1 MLGYLV
7 AVSLS
12 CLVGI
17 AELVSRYRDRPTT
30 LVRVPSTWAY
40 VLINGA
46 AGAGSLLL
54 LHTFDWKFGVQ
65 SPEVSGATQVLVAS
79 LGSMMVFRSAVFTV
93 RVGDEDVAVGPSTLL
108 TSLLAAA
115 DRGVDRMQAR
125 TRARETGEIMKG
137 VSFERARL
145 ALPTY
150 CLGLLQNVSA
160 EDQADL
166 RTAVDALAGSEMTD
180 TQMAYNLGLLL
191 MNVAGPD
198 VLRVAVETMYP
209 EISAPGGRGPEGPE
223 EGRGTVRAVPPPRAP
238 DGEALPGGEARPE
251 RSGDPDVNRA

>member
-1 MLGYLV
+1 MIGYV
-7 AVSLS
+7 IAVSLS
-12 CLVGI
+12 CLVGV

-30 LVRVPSTWAY
+30 LIRVPSTWVY

-54 LHTFDWKFGVQ
+54 LHTFDWRFGVH
-65 SPEVSGATQVLVAS
+65 SPDVSAATQILVAS

-108 TSLLAAA
+108 TALLAAA
-115 DRGVDRMQAR
+115 DRGVDRMQAK
-125 TRARETGEIMKG
+125 TRAHEAGEIMRG
-137 VSFERARL
+137 VSFAKAKL

-180 TQMAYNLGLLL
+180 GQMALNLGLLL

-198 VLRVAVETMYP
+198 VLRSAVETLRDEIMADDP
-209 EISAPGGRGPEGPE
+209 EDA
-223 EGRGTVRAVPPPRAP
+223 AVPPPRGRLLG
-238 DGEALPGGEARPE
+238 DGEGRARADPA
-251 RSGDPDVNRA
+251 RSDPDQ

>member
-1 MLGYLV
+1 MAGYLV

-12 CLVGI
+12 CLVGV

-40 VLINGA
+40 VLINGG

-54 LHTFDWKFGVQ
+54 LHTFGWRFGVA
-65 SPEVSGATQVLVAS
+65 SPHVAAATQVLVAS

-115 DRGVDRMQAR
+115 DRGVDRMQAK
-125 TRARETGEIMKG
+125 TRAQEAGEIMRG
-137 VSFERARL
+137 VSFAKSRL

-180 TQMAYNLGLLL
+180 GQMALNLGLLL

-198 VLRVAVETMYP
+198 VLRSAVDTLRDEIVAD
-209 EISAPGGRGPEGPE
+209 APSR
-223 EGRGTVRAVPPPRAP
+223 VPPPRNGQARAGGDGDQRAEMVRSNP
-238 DGEALPGGEARPE
+238 DQ
-251 RSGDPDVNRA
+251 

>member
-1 MLGYLV
+1 MTGYLV
-7 AVSLS
+7 TVALA
-12 CLVGI
+12 CLVGV
-17 AELVSRYRDRPTT
+17 AELVSRYRDRPIT

-54 LHTFDWKFGVQ
+54 LRTFHWEFGVK
-65 SPEVSGATQVLVAS
+65 SPQMLGAAQVLAAS
-79 LGSMMVFRSAVFTV
+79 LGSMMIFRSAVFTV

-115 DRGVDRMQAR
+115 DRGVDRVQAR
-125 TRARETGEIMKG
+125 SRAQDVGRIMEG
-137 VSFERARL
+137 VSFPRARL

-166 RTAVDALAGSEMTD
+166 RTAVDALAGSDMSDGQKTL
-180 TQMAYNLGLLL
+180 NLGLLL

-198 VLRVAVETMYP
+198 VLEAAVRTLHK
-209 EISAPGGRGPEGPE
+209 EIRDVDGADG
-223 EGRGTVRAVPPPRAP
+223 A
-238 DGEALPGGEARPE
+238 DGEERPGLPAQRTPGNGQDPAGARAGTG
-251 RSGDPDVNRA
+251 SGRA

>member
-1 MLGYLV
+1 MIGYVV

-12 CLVGI
+12 CLVGV

-40 VLINGA
+40 VLINGG
-46 AGAGSLLL
+46 AGAASLLL
-54 LHTFDWKFGVQ
+54 LHTFNWRFGVQ
-65 SPEVSGATQVLVAS
+65 DPEVARATQVLVAS

-115 DRGVDRMQAR
+115 DRGVDRMQAK
-125 TRARETGEIMKG
+125 TRAQEAGEIMRG
-137 VSFERARL
+137 VSFRKSRL

-180 TQMAYNLGLLL
+180 GQMALNLGLLL

-198 VLRVAVETMYP
+198 VLRSAVLTLDE
-209 EISAPGGRGPEGPE
+209 EIKADVRGPRP
-223 EGRGTVRAVPPPRAP
+223 VPPPR
-238 DGEALPGGEARPE
+238 DTQSGEAGNGGQRTEMARAN
-251 RSGDPDVNRA
+251 PDQ

>member
-1 MLGYLV
+1 MIGYVV

-40 VLINGA
+40 VLINGG

-54 LHTFDWKFGVQ
+54 LHTFDWRFGVQ
-65 SPEVSGATQVLVAS
+65 STHVAEATQVLVAS

-115 DRGVDRMQAR
+115 DRGVDRMQAK
-125 TRARETGEIMKG
+125 TRAHEAGEIMRG
-137 VSFERARL
+137 VSFAKSRL

-180 TQMAYNLGLLL
+180 GQMALNLGLLL

-198 VLRVAVETMYP
+198 VLRSAVDTLRD
-209 EISAPGGRGPEGPE
+209 EITA
-223 EGRGTVRAVPPPRAP
+223 
-238 DGEALPGGEARPE
+238 DGAALRRLPGPRDGRDHENGRPGAGARPE
-251 RSGDPDVNRA
+251 RVRSDPDQ

>member
-1 MLGYLV
+1 MIGYVV

-40 VLINGA
+40 VLINGG

-54 LHTFDWKFGVQ
+54 LHTFGWRFGVQ
-65 SPEVSGATQVLVAS
+65 SPHVAEATQVLVAS

-115 DRGVDRMQAR
+115 DRGVDRMQAK
-125 TRARETGEIMKG
+125 TRAHEAGEIMRG
-137 VSFERARL
+137 VSFAKSRL

-180 TQMAYNLGLLL
+180 GQMALNLGLLL

-198 VLRVAVETMYP
+198 VLRSAVETLRD
-209 EISAPGGRGPEGPE
+209 EITADGAAPPRL
-223 EGRGTVRAVPPPRAP
+223 PPPR
-238 DGEALPGGEARPE
+238 DGQDHEGGRPGAGARAEPV
-251 RSGDPDVNRA
+251 RSDPDQ

>member
-1 MLGYLV
+1 MIGYLV

-12 CLVGI
+12 CLVGV

-125 TRARETGEIMKG
+125 TRARETGDIMKG
-137 VSFERARL
+137 VSFDRAKL

-198 VLRVAVETMYP
+198 VLRAAVDTMRP
-209 EISAPGGRGPEGPE
+209 EISGPGERSGEGGAGEVGPLEIPP
-223 EGRGTVRAVPPPRAP
+223 AVPPPRSA
-238 DGEALPGGEARPE
+238 GGEV
-251 RSGDPDVNRA
+251 RSGRGGDPDVGSS

>member
-1 MLGYLV
+1 MIGYLV

-46 AGAGSLLL
+46 AGAGSLLA
-54 LHTFDWKFGVQ
+54 LHTFDWRFGVQ
-65 SPEVSGATQVLVAS
+65 SPDVVAATQVLVAS
-79 LGSMMVFRSAVFTV
+79 FGSMMVFRSAIFTV

-108 TSLLAAA
+108 TALLAAA
-115 DRGVDRMQAR
+115 DRGVDRMQAK
-125 TRARETGEIMKG
+125 TRAHEAGEIMRG
-137 VSFERARL
+137 VSFAKSRL

-180 TQMAYNLGLLL
+180 GQMALNLGLLL

-198 VLRVAVETMYP
+198 VLRSAVETLRA
-209 EISAPGGRGPEGPE
+209 EIMSDDPDAHR
-223 EGRGTVRAVPPPRAP
+223 VPPPR
-238 DGEALPGGEARPE
+238 DGQTRDGQAREGGDAALADLARA
-251 RSGDPDVNRA
+251 DPDR

>member
-1 MLGYLV
+1 MTGYLITV
-7 AVSLS
+7 ALA
-12 CLVGI
+12 CLVGV
-17 AELVSRYRDRPTT
+17 AELVSRYRDRPIT

-54 LHTFDWKFGVQ
+54 LRTFHWDFGVT
-65 SPEVSGATQVLVAS
+65 SPRMLGAAQVLAAS
-79 LGSMMVFRSAVFTV
+79 LGSMMIFRSAVFTV

-115 DRGVDRMQAR
+115 DRGVDRVQAR
-125 TRARETGEIMKG
+125 SRAQDVGRIMEG
-137 VSFERARL
+137 VSFPRARL

-150 CLGLLQNVSA
+150 CLGLLQNVPA

-166 RTAVDALAGSEMTD
+166 RTAVDALAGSDMSDGQKTL
-180 TQMAYNLGLLL
+180 NLGLLL

-198 VLRVAVETMYP
+198 VLDAAVRSLRK
-209 EISAPGGRGPEGPE
+209 EIVDEGGQAGDVRSGIPAPRTPGNGQGP
-223 EGRGTVRAVPPPRAP
+223 A
-238 DGEALPGGEARPE
+238 EARTE
-251 RSGDPDVNRA
+251 AGADRA

>member
-1 MLGYLV
+1 MTGYLI

-12 CLVGI
+12 CLVGV

-30 LVRVPSTWAY
+30 LIRVPSTWAY

-54 LHTFDWKFGVQ
+54 LHVFNWRFGVKA
-65 SPEVSGATQVLVAS
+65 PEVADATQVLVAS
-79 LGSMMVFRSAVFTV
+79 LGSMMVFRSAIFTV

-125 TRARETGEIMKG
+125 NRAREAGQIMRG
-137 VSFERARL
+137 VSYSRAQL

-160 EDQADL
+160 EEQADL
-166 RTAVDALAGSEMTD
+166 RTAVDALAGVDMTD
-180 TQMAYNLGLLL
+180 TQKAHNLGLLL
-191 MNVAGPD
+191 LNVAGPD
-198 VLRVAVETMYP
+198 VLDAAVSTLRD
-209 EISAPGGRGPEGPE
+209 EIVS
-223 EGRGTVRAVPPPRAP
+223 VPPPR
-238 DGEALPGGEARPE
+238 R
-251 RSGDPDVNRA
+251 DPDPEPAPRPA

>member
-1 MLGYLV
+1 MTGYAV

-12 CLVGI
+12 CLVGV

-54 LHTFDWKFGVQ
+54 LHTFDWRFGVQ
-65 SPEVSGATQVLVAS
+65 SADVAAATQVLVAS

-108 TSLLAAA
+108 TALLAAA
-115 DRGVDRMQAR
+115 DRGVDRMQAK
-125 TRARETGEIMKG
+125 TRAQEAGEIMRG
-137 VSFERARL
+137 VSFAKAKL

-180 TQMAYNLGLLL
+180 GQMALNLGLLL

-198 VLRVAVETMYP
+198 VLRSAVETLRE
-209 EISAPGGRGPEGPE
+209 EIMVDGGAAPP
-223 EGRGTVRAVPPPRAP
+223 VPPPR
-238 DGEALPGGEARPE
+238 DGRALERGTGRARVDPA
-251 RSGDPDVNRA
+251 RSDPD

>member
-1 MLGYLV
+1 VLGYAV

-40 VLINGA
+40 VLINGG

-54 LHTFDWKFGVQ
+54 LHTFGWRFGVQ
-65 SPEVSGATQVLVAS
+65 SPQIADATQVLVAS

-115 DRGVDRMQAR
+115 DRGVDRMQAK
-125 TRARETGEIMKG
+125 TRAHEAGEIMRG
-137 VSFERARL
+137 VSFAKSRL

-180 TQMAYNLGLLL
+180 GQMALNLGLLL

-198 VLRVAVETMYP
+198 VLRSAVETLRD
-209 EISAPGGRGPEGPE
+209 EITADGAQAPP
-223 EGRGTVRAVPPPRAP
+223 VPAPRE
-238 DGEALPGGEARPE
+238 GEAHLPGGGAARVRAA
-251 RSGDPDVNRA
+251 RSDPDE